1 VEIPA
6 LVVEARRGGI
16 VEAQHVVH
24 AVAVADGAVVAYAG
38 NPSFTC
44 YLRSASKPLQA
55 LPLAGARDDL
65 DDRDLAIASA
75 SHRATDDQVAA
86 VRALLAKAPATEDEL
101 ELGPQAGRPP
111 GKIFH
116 NCSGKHAG
124 MLALCRTRD
133 WDSRGYSQMGHPVQE
148 AMLAVHAEAAEVDAA
163 EIPAAVDGCGVQT
176 FALPLERMAYAFARL
191 EQLDGGARVAAAMR
205 AHPDLIGGPD
215 GPDCELMRALPG
227 WIAKGGAEG
236 LICLAGPG
244 GLGVALKTHDGAS
257 RAHRPALAAFLGTL
271 GYELPAWLVVGID
284 NSRGELVGELTIRR
298 EK

>member
-24 AVAVADGAVVAYAG
+24 AVAVADGAVVALAG
-38 NPSFTC
+38 DPSLVC
-44 YLRSASKPLQA
+44 YLRSSSKPLQA
-55 LPLAGARDDL
+55 LPLVRARDDV

-75 SHRATDDQVAA
+75 SHHATDDQVAA

-101 ELGPQAGRPP
+101 ELGSQAGRPP
-111 GKIFH
+111 GKVFH

-124 MLALCRTRD
+124 MLALCRVRG
-133 WDSRGYSQMGHPVQE
+133 WESRGYSQAGHPVQK
-148 AMLAVHAEAAEVDAA
+148 AMLAVHAEAAEAAAA

-176 FALPLERMAYAFARL
+176 FALPLERMAHAFARL

-205 AHPDLIGGPD
+205 AHPDLVGGPD
-215 GPDCELMRALPG
+215 GADCELMRALPG

-257 RAHRPALAAFLGTL
+257 RAHRPALAHFLGRL
-271 GYELPAWLVVGID
+271 GYDLPAWRVVGIK
-284 NSRGELVGELTIRR
+284 NSRGELVGEVTIGP

>member
-1 VEIPA
+1 MDAI
-6 LVVEARRGGI
+6 VVETRRGGI

-38 NPSFTC
+38 NPSSTC
-44 YLRSASKPLQA
+44 YLRSSSKPLQA
-55 LPLAGARDDL
+55 LPLARARDDV

-75 SHRATDDQVAA
+75 SHRATDDQIAA
-86 VRALLAKAPATEDEL
+86 VRALLAKAPAAEGEL
-101 ELGPQAGRPP
+101 ELGPQPGRPP

-124 MLALCRTRD
+124 MLALCRARH

-148 AMLAVHAEAAEVDAA
+148 AMLAVHAEAAAVDAA
-163 EIPAAVDGCGVQT
+163 EIPAAVDGCGVQM
-176 FALPLERMAYAFARL
+176 FALPLERMAYVFARL
-191 EQLDGGARVAAAMR
+191 EQLDGGGRVAAAMR
-205 AHPDLIGGPD
+205 AHPDLVGGPD
-215 GPDCELMRALPG
+215 GPDCELMRSLPG

-271 GYELPAWLVVGID
+271 GYELPGWLVVGID

-298 EK
+298 PE